1 SLAGSSEQVREVSQ
15 PLRISESNRR
25 AVVCNR
31 PELALSAKDT
41 VCRPS
46 RSLRVDVWLARAV
59 DSPRLRR
66 LAISARRAVVLHLL
80 QLRREAFE
88 AESSRKSRR
97 FFQKAHRLQAI
108 PRSVAVEKHAR
119 IVALRISGE
128 QLRLH
133 SRVELQRLL
142 EVMFRLFVAN
152 HCGSQHTEV

>member
-1 SLAGSSEQVREVSQ
+1 
-15 PLRISESNRR
+15 
-25 AVVCNR
+25 
-31 PELALSAKDT
+31 
-41 VCRPS
+41 
-46 RSLRVDVWLARAV
+46 
-59 DSPRLRR
+59 
-66 LAISARRAVVLHLL
+66 
-80 QLRREAFE
+80 REAFE

-119 IVALRISGE
+119 IVALRIGGE

-152 HCGSQHTEV
+152 HCGSQHTEVMGYRSVAAQHKVVGVVSRVWK